1 MICQLSFLLF
11 VPFFLSFPYNSQLRD
26 ILYSQTCV
34 ASQAAAA
41 AEVQTELA
49 ARVSSWRHKIQPLL
63 DEQEARPAF
72 DIHSYG
78 DQILDRLASLS
89 CKDSDGPVDVHPTLV
104 SVPACQLQLD
114 QTADHTV
121 DLLI

>member
-1 MICQLSFLLF
+1 MYVVKHVQQS
-11 VPFFLSFPYNSQLRD
+11 NK
-26 ILYSQTCV
+26 CV
-34 ASQAAAA
+34 AWQAAAA

-63 DEQEARPAF
+63 DEQDARPAF

-89 CKDSDGPVDVHPTLV
+89 CKDSEDPVDGNDALV
-104 SVPACQLQLD
+104 SVVAPHLQL
-114 QTADHTV
+114 AGKE
-121 DLLI
+121 